1 MKKSVLCILSVL
13 VMLLSLPMLWASAA
27 EEQLPVGINGNQI
40 DMTEGYASGYGWEM
54 VYNRRDDLYTLTLTK
69 GSFDIITAYCD
80 LCINIPAGASVTIG
94 KDTKS
99 YALGVQNGTLTI
111 NGTGNLNL
119 IGQNGLIA
127 VNGNIIV
134 NGPTISVSATNRA
147 VFCSGGS
154 LTMNGGTLNATGVNA
169 GVETTK
175 GLYVNGGTLRA
186 SATATTDTAAG
197 LKLQDCY
204 FKLAGGSVTL
214 NGTNAVSALQSNI
227 IISGGSLTAY
237 GNSYGVYT
245 GPTSANSTASGKTV
259 MQITDG
265 TCLFAGAKAGIYIC
279 NNGAFRMSGG
289 SVEAKVTVGTD
300 TAYTYGMQIDK
311 SDLHISGG
319 ILKASGYQGISVNGL
334 SANAD
339 RGDCKAL
346 EVSGGSVTATGT
358 DAGLRCYNTSTMI
371 SGGAINAS
379 ASENAGVYMYYTDL
393 LMNAGMLIADGGSYG
408 INSHQAHPVIT
419 GGQIIADGNN
429 YGFFCAG
436 QITIENGSVTA
447 IGGNTGIA
455 ASTMMLTVGSS
466 SASRA
471 TLTAIGG
478 SFALSGSP
486 VMLFGR
492 SYDDY
497 TTSLNYK
504 MLCFVDGAESYRSDA
519 ACSLKINGSPV
530 DIVAD
535 MLASGVNVAYNSGG
549 SAANYKWMLQKSV
562 NGRYTLTLNGATLSG
577 MEVTGAVDVILR
589 EAASSL
595 TGEWKM
601 TNAYVRL
608 NGNAS
613 SLSVTNTSANAINM
627 LNSVLV
633 HDSGTLD
640 LRSPMYAF
648 ASDFISMGVL
658 YGNHRNDTV
667 TLASSEAVLLGA
679 TAQNTDS
686 SALFALNNST
696 LQAYGSDFVANGVT
710 GTAFNAQDSR
720 LFFEKC
726 KITTNGGAG
735 ISAKKLTA
743 TDSTISVTG
752 CIGRGIAIGTD
763 GVSFDNCAV
772 TIAAQ
777 EEALFTQGDAD
788 FISTNL
794 RADSADGVKTVL
806 LSAAPD
812 SLSRISVTGHCL
824 IKSGK
829 QPVRIADENG
839 VASYFAN
846 EDVALSS
853 VFISNEHNYSQSAA
867 YIYCNTVGTAVM
879 SCTYT
884 DCACTLT
891 KVMPEVSHDFSTYV
905 PNGDA
910 TCSSDGTKTATCPIC
925 FAKHTVVD
933 IDSKTAHTFAD
944 YKTNSDAQC
953 LVDGTKT
960 AKCEYCDATDTQ
972 TDFGSALGHDYEI
985 VVVSGDCE
993 NNVWTK
999 MVCKRCSFE
1008 TEPQDTGSLGDHKWD
1023 ETRGCS
1029 EIRYCTICNY
1039 SDGRLLNHK
1048 YSEFVVDKN
1057 ATCTAAGTLAATC
1070 ARCGEKQTVENP
1082 DAPATGHDPKGWMVI
1097 REPTAYS
1104 TGTKALMCNQCPM
1117 QIETQI
1123 LAITVVPVAQTG
1135 IRVDYENNLVIL
1147 EQAGLTVGDLRG
1159 MLDNSSNVII
1169 MDDAGIRLE
1178 DETIAKTG
1186 TGIKVTNNGQLFK
1199 LVVIG
1204 DLDGNGIL
1212 DSGDA
1217 RIALRVSVGLDE
1229 STPAMIC
1236 AGDTD
1241 GNGQLTAGDA
1251 RTLLRRS
1258 VGLE

>member
-1 MKKSVLCILSVL
+1 MKKSILCILSVL
-13 VMLLSLPMLWASAA
+13 VMLFCLPMLGASAA
-27 EEQLPVGINGNQI
+27 EKELPVGINGKQV

-54 VYNRRDDLYTLTLTK
+54 VYNRRDEMYTLTLTK
-69 GSFDIITAYCD
+69 GNFDIITAYCD
-80 LCINIPAGASVTIG
+80 LCVNIPAGASVTIG
-94 KDTKS
+94 KDTGS
-99 YALGVQNGTLTI
+99 YALGVQNGTLTL
-111 NGTGNLNL
+111 NGTGNLSL
-119 IGQNGLIA
+119 IGQNGLISL
-127 VNGNIIV
+127 NGDIIV
-134 NGPTISVSATNRA
+134 NGPTISASATNRA

-154 LTMNGGTLNATGVNA
+154 LTINGGAINATGVNA

-197 LKLQDCY
+197 LKINDCY
-204 FKLAGGSVTL
+204 FKMAGGSVTL
-214 NGTNAVSALQSNI
+214 NGTNAISALQSNI
-227 IISGGSLTAY
+227 SVSGGTLTAY

-259 MQITDG
+259 MQIADG
-265 TCLFAGAKAGIYIC
+265 TCLFAGAKTGVYLC
-279 NNGAFRMSGG
+279 NNSAFKMTGG
-289 SVEAKVTVGTD
+289 SVECKVTVGTD
-300 TAYTYGMQIDK
+300 TSNTCGLQIDK

-319 ILKASGYQGISVNGL
+319 VLKTSGYQGISVNGL
-334 SANAD
+334 SASAD

-346 EVSGGSVTATGT
+346 EVSGGFVSAIGT
-358 DAGLRCYNTSTMI
+358 DAGLRCYDASALMT
-371 SGGAINAS
+371 GGVINAS
-379 ASENAGVYMYYTDL
+379 ATGKSGVYLYYADL
-393 LMNAGMLIADGGSYG
+393 QMRDGTLIADGGSYG

-419 GGQIIADGNN
+419 GGQIIADGDN
-429 YGFFCAG
+429 YGFFCVG

-447 IGGNTGIA
+447 IGGNTGLV
-455 ASTMMLTVGSS
+455 ASNHLLTVGTSA
-466 SASRA
+466 ASRA
-471 TLTAIGG
+471 SLTAIGG
-478 SFALSGSP
+478 SFAISGQS

-492 SYDDY
+492 TYDY
-497 TTSLNYK
+497 ATALNYK
-504 MLCFVDGAESYRSDA
+504 MLCFVDGAESYRSDS

-530 DIVAD
+530 DIAAD
-535 MLASGVNVAYNSGG
+535 MNASGVNVSYNEGG

-562 NGRYTLTLNGATLSG
+562 NGRYTLTLNGATLAG
-577 MEVTGAVDVILR
+577 MEVTGAVDIVLR

-613 SLSVTNTSANAINM
+613 SLSVTNSGGNAINM

-633 HDSGTLD
+633 HNGGTLD
-640 LRSPMYAF
+640 LRSPMYAYV
-648 ASDFISMGVL
+648 SDFIGMGIV
-658 YGNHRNDTV
+658 YGNHRNDMV
-667 TLASSEAVLLGA
+667 SLASSDAVLLGA

-686 SALFALNNST
+686 SALFALNNSS
-696 LQAYGSDFVANGVT
+696 LQAYGSDFIANGVT
-710 GTAFNAQDSR
+710 GTAFNAADSR

-726 KITTNGGAG
+726 EITTNGGAG
-735 ISAKKLTA
+735 ITAKQLTA
-743 TDSTISVTG
+743 TDSELSVTG
-752 CIGRGIAIGTD
+752 CIGRGIAVGAD
-763 GVSFDNCAV
+763 GVTFDNCTV
-772 TIAAQ
+772 NIAAQ
-777 EEALFTQGDAD
+777 EEALFTQGDAN

-794 RADSADGVKTVL
+794 RADSADGVKAVL

-812 SLSRISVTGHCL
+812 SLARISVSGHCL

-829 QPVRIADENG
+829 EPVRFADANG

-884 DCACTLT
+884 DCTCTLT
-891 KVMPEVSHDFSTYV
+891 KVMPEIAHDFSNYV

-925 FAKHTVVD
+925 FAKNTVLD
-933 IDSKTAHTFAD
+933 IDSKTDHTFVD
-944 YKTNSDAQC
+944 YKTNSDAEC
-953 LVDGTKT
+953 LIDGTKT
-960 AKCEYCDATDTQ
+960 AKCEYCDATDKQ
-972 TDFGSALGHDYEI
+972 PDIGSALGHDYEV

-999 MVCKRCSFE
+999 MVCKRCDVE

-1023 ETRGCS
+1023 ETRECT
-1029 EIRYCTICNY
+1029 EIRYCSVCNQT
-1039 SDGRLLNHK
+1039 DGKLLLHK
-1048 YSEFVVDKN
+1048 YSEFTADSN
-1057 ATCTAAGTLAATC
+1057 ATCTTAGTLSATC
-1070 ARCGEKQTVENP
+1070 VRCGEKQILTDP
-1082 DAPATGHDPKGWMVI
+1082 DAPATGHDPKGWI
-1097 REPTAYS
+1097 TIIEPTAYS
-1104 TGTKALMCNQCPM
+1104 TGTKALLCNKCPM
-1117 QIETQI
+1117 QIETQV
-1123 LAITVVPVAQTG
+1123 LAITVVPVAQAG
-1135 IRVDYENNLVIL
+1135 IRVDYENGFITL
-1147 EQAGLTVGDLRG
+1147 EQTGLTIGTIRG
-1159 MLDNSSNVII
+1159 MLDNSDNVIAMTAI
-1169 MDDAGIRLE
+1169 GVRLE
-1178 DETIAKTG
+1178 DETLAQTG
-1186 TGIKVTNNGQLFK
+1186 TGIKVTNNGRLFK

-1204 DLDGNGIL
+1204 DLDGNGMS

-1217 RIALRVSVGLDE
+1217 RLALRISVGLDSADPE
-1229 STPAMIC
+1229 KVC